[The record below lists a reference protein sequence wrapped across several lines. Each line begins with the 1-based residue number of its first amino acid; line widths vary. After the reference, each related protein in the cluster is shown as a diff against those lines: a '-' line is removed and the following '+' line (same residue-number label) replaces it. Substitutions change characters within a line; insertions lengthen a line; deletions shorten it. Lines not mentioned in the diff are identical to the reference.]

1 MIKNNVRNSKED
13 NSTDIKSKQLLGDQF
28 IIQIEKPNSKLDLID
43 IKEILNDTGVKLDD
57 NYGPYCVNPKL
68 GRYVVRGTANTETQ
82 KKLRNIPGVKIF
94 LDKKIQPTDK

>member
-1 MIKNNVRNSKED
+1 MIKSNVRNSKED
-13 NSTDIKSKQLLGDQF
+13 NSTGIKNKELLGDQF
-28 IIQIEKPNSKLDLID
+28 IIQIEKANSKLDLID

-68 GRYVVRGTANTETQ
+68 GRYVVRGRANTETQ

>member
-1 MIKNNVRNSKED
+1 MIKINNMNSKGD
-13 NSTDIKSKQLLGDQF
+13 NSTDIEDNQLDQF
-28 IIQIEKPNSKLDLID
+28 IIQIEKPNSKLDLIE

-57 NYGPYCVNPKL
+57 SYGPYCVNPKL

-94 LDKKIQPTDK
+94 LDKKIQPTTDK

>member
-1 MIKNNVRNSKED
+1 MIKINVRNSTED
-13 NSTDIKSKQLLGDQF
+13 NSTDIKNKELLEDQF
-28 IIQIEKPNSKLDLID
+28 IIQIEKANSKLDLID

-82 KKLRNIPGVKIF
+82 KKLRNIPGIKIF